1 MIVKENLTMTK
12 LDPKKIYEAVKKGT
26 KIYDEQKHCLM
37 VLDIIGNGGSLA
49 EFCTKALISDNT
61 YYYWRREHRIF
72 EECSR
77 IASQFAQ
84 MLWER
89 EGEDN
94 SENPDFNWKYWE
106 GIGSSRFNH
115 NKQSRIRLNI
125 DKNADP
131 YTQYKQLVHQAN
143 EGDLTASEVKQL
155 MESINI
161 GIRSFES
168 FKLQQEVDK
177 MKEDLNQMSLDNG
190 DNIIPIKDFAKAD

>member
-1 MIVKENLTMTK
+1 MNK
-12 LDPKKIYEAVKKGT
+12 LDPKKIYESVKKGT

-37 VLDIIGNGGSLA
+37 VLDIIGNGGTIA
-49 EFCTKALISDNT
+49 EFCAKGLISDNT
-61 YYYWRREHRIF
+61 YYYWRREHRVF
-72 EECSR
+72 DECSR
-77 IASQFAQ
+77 IATQFAQ

-94 SENPDFNWKYWE
+94 ADNPDFNWRYWE

-115 NKQSRIRLNI
+115 NKQARIRLNI

-131 YTQYKQLVHQAN
+131 YTQYKQLIHQAG

-177 MKEDLNQMSLDNG
+177 MKEDLHQMNLDNG
-190 DNIIPIKDFAKAD
+190 DNIISITEFAKAD